1 MMLSWRRISR
11 GWASSLFTLQP
22 HHQGEGK
29 RVGPGRKVQNHV
41 YFVFKEYY
49 PHLFYRV
56 ASQIYRYSVYILTF
70 FINCKS
76 QRHIAFTATNPK
88 LSQTNYSKHLQAH
101 TKHWS
106 LIILLILHTGQS

>member
-1 MMLSWRRISR
+1 M
-11 GWASSLFTLQP
+11 
-22 HHQGEGK
+22 
-29 RVGPGRKVQNHV
+29 GPGRKVQNRV

-49 PHLFYRV
+49 PRLFYRV

-88 LSQTNYSKHLQAH
+88 LSLTNYSKHLQAH